1 VGELTA
7 EAVDEA
13 VDVAQVAIHV
23 TAVSRD
29 GAVAGLSL
37 AVGRHDVFE
46 GVGLAVLAPV
56 LADAVMEGIDVFLHV
71 LVGGVDPVVGIV
83 VIVASVGAG
92 VGVAGIAD
100 LLDEGVG
107 LAFEIA
113 DNGSHAGAASM
124 GGEWKESNPDEG
136 QK

>member
-1 VGELTA
+1 VT
-7 EAVDEA
+7 
-13 VDVAQVAIHV
+13 IHV

-46 GVGLAVLAPV
+46 GIGLAVLAPV
-56 LADAVMEGIDVFLHV
+56 LADAVMEGVDVFLYV

-100 LLDEGVG
+100 LLDKGVG

-113 DNGSHAGAASM
+113 DNGHAGAASM